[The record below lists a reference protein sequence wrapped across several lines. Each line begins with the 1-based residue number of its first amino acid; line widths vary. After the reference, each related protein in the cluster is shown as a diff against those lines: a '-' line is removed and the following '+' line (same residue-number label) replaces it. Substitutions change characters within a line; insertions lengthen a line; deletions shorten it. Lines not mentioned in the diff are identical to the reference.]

1 MTREME
7 QARVSSTSDLQ
18 SDVNAWTFILG
29 ARAYMNCGL
38 IDKIQLSLSS
48 YVLLNLLKTIS
59 Q

>member
-29 ARAYMNCGL
+29 ARAYILSGL
-38 IDKIQLSLSS
+38 IEIFPF
-48 YVLLNLLKTIS
+48 
-59 Q
+59 